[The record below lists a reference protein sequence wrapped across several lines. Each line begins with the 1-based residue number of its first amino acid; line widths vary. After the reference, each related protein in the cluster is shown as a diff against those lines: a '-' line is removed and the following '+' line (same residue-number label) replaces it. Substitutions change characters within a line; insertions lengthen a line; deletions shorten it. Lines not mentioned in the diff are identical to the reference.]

1 MNSGE
6 KLRLMN
12 AGYTNVSRTELLRMA
27 AEDIVKHKGSFMVF
41 LNVDVVMKIERDA
54 YLKKIVEEAD
64 YVVADGMPLIW
75 ISKWFGRPLREK
87 ISGSDF
93 VPALCRYAEK
103 NNKTVFFAGG
113 TPEALESARENLVRT
128 YPDMEIVGTYSPPLG
143 FEERPEEIRRMNE
156 KIKKA
161 QPDILVVCF
170 GCPKQ
175 EKYIYENHEAYDAG
189 ISVCAGATIDF
200 LSGRIPR
207 CPKWM
212 SRCGLEWLY
221 RFSREPKRLFKRYFI
236 DDPQILRL
244 IWKYRDQ
251 AKKVSKVRKL

>member
-1 MNSGE
+1 MSDGE
-6 KLRLMN
+6 KLRMMN
-12 AGYTNVSRTELLRMA
+12 AGYTNVNRAELLRMA
-27 AEDIVKHKGSFMVF
+27 AEDVESHKGSFMVF
-41 LNVDVVMKIERDA
+41 LNVDVVMKIERDT
-54 YLKKIVEEAD
+54 YLQKIVEEAK

-75 ISKWFGRPLREK
+75 ISRWFGRPLKEK

-103 NNKTVFFAGG
+103 NNKTMFFTGG
-113 TPEALESARENLVRT
+113 TAKSLEDARKNLKRK
-128 YPDMEIVGTYSPPLG
+128 YPAIKIAGTYSPPFG
-143 FEERPEEIRRMNE
+143 FEESPDEIRRMNE
-156 KIKKA
+156 AIKKV

-189 ISVCAGATIDF
+189 ISVCAGGTIDF

-212 SRCGLEWLY
+212 GRCGLEWLY

-236 DDPQILRL
+236 DDPQVVRL

-251 AKKVSKVRKL
+251 AKKRE